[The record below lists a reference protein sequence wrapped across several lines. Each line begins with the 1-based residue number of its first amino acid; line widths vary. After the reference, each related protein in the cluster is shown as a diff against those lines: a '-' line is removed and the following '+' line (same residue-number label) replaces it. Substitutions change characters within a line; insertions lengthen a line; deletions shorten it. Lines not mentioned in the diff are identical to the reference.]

1 MRLKV
6 HKVIGDSKNQFVANI
21 RPNILIIL
29 VSGRH
34 KMLTSPNSER
44 HTAMLFW
51 PVEKCKFWLILNNQS
66 VQSAAFSDTNYW
78 RLKLGL
84 RAARLSLLV
93 SVTTTDGEYNLRDGR
108 NRNLLAWFSPVV
120 ADIDDFVLMLPGP
133 VSVLP

>member
-1 MRLKV
+1 MKFTV
-6 HKVIGDSKNQFVANI
+6 NGNTKNQFVANL
-21 RPNILIIL
+21 RLNILIIL

-44 HTAMLFW
+44 TVADVM

-84 RAARLSLLV
+84 RAASLSLLV
-93 SVTTTDGEYNLRDGR
+93 SVTTTDREYKVREGRQSITCWPGFLRSCR
-108 NRNLLAWFSPVV
+108 Y
-120 ADIDDFVLMLPGP
+120 
-133 VSVLP
+133 

>member
-1 MRLKV
+1 MKV

-84 RAARLSLLV
+84 RAASLSLLV

>member
-1 MRLKV
+1 MGTQR
-6 HKVIGDSKNQFVANI
+6 INFMANI
-21 RPNILIIL
+21 RPNILIIV

>member
-1 MRLKV
+1 MEV
-6 HKVIGDSKNQFVANI
+6 HKVNGDSKNQFVANI

-44 HTAMLFW
+44 HTALLFW

-84 RAARLSLLV
+84 RAASLSLLV